1 MFQVVGRRLGL
12 NDNTGAS
19 IPSIGTCVA
28 GEKNVAV
35 TSRQVTLIGAASSAG
50 THHAGQDQAP
60 TALRAAG
67 LPERLRAVG
76 VTVEDRGDLVHEVFV
91 ADEMASTARNLA
103 SVVRVARAVADA
115 VADALAHGALPVIL
129 GGDCTITLGVVAGAQ
144 RDDPATGLLYFDG
157 DADLANPA
165 TTGSGVLDAMG
176 IAHLLGL
183 ADTELARLGVAVPM
197 LTDERLALI
206 GYDET
211 DPETFAAEVLR
222 DRPALVRFADHQV
235 RADPAGCA
243 RSAVAALQHHTSS
256 LVVHFDVD
264 AVDSRDLPLANFP
277 HYGTGIPLA
286 AAGEVLSVLCAA
298 PTLAAIVLTEVNP
311 SYDPSGHQL
320 ARYVD
325 TVAAA
330 IGHGLTDR

>member
-1 MFQVVGRRLGL
+1 VIVSSRPVV
-12 NDNTGAS
+12 
-19 IPSIGTCVA
+19 
-28 GEKNVAV
+28 
-35 TSRQVTLIGAASSAG
+35 LIGVASSAG

-60 TALRAAG
+60 AALRRAG
-67 LPERLRAVG
+67 FLERLRAEG
-76 VTVEDRGDLVHEVFV
+76 VTVDDRGDLVHEVFV
-91 ADEMASTARNLA
+91 ADEMVATARNLA

-115 VADALAHGALPVIL
+115 VADTLADGALPLIL

-144 RDDPATGLLYFDG
+144 RHDPGAGLLYLDG
-157 DADLANPA
+157 DADLATPA
-165 TTGSGVLDAMG
+165 TTSSGVLDAMG

-183 ADTELARLGVAVPM
+183 ADTELARLGVAAPM

-222 DRPALVRFADHQV
+222 DRPALVRFPDHEV
-235 RADPAGCA
+235 RVDPTGCA
-243 RSAVAALQHHTSS
+243 NAALTALEQHTSS

-264 AVDSRDLPLANFP
+264 AVDSRDLPLANYP
-277 HYGTGIPLA
+277 HYGTGVPLT
-286 AAGEVLSVLCAA
+286 AAGEVLGALCAA

-311 SYDPSGHQL
+311 SYDPAGDQL

-330 IGHGLTDR
+330 IASGLTRH